1 MESAKSLRGN
11 FSAIEKDKIV
21 NQIEKEILKRE
32 LNFQL
37 ESDYQE
43 MPKNSLDSI
52 SIFQDIVTS
61 SIVKNNFEI
70 LDNEKEVLLLND
82 DYALLIENLKNNS
95 KQAKEFLNISFLSDE
110 YEEAVT
116 RLFLYFADIKI
127 QKLIYKFEQDDE
139 KDFSLL
145 QQVEDLKKKKEIY
158 QNTV

>member
-1 MESAKSLRGN
+1 M
-11 FSAIEKDKIV
+11 
-21 NQIEKEILKRE
+21 
-32 LNFQL
+32 
-37 ESDYQE
+37 
-43 MPKNSLDSI
+43 DSI
-52 SIFQDIVTS
+52 AIFQDIVTS